1 MKNKLN
7 IKGLKIGA
15 DLKNKYTNPRR
26 TGNAKTRKTFN
37 NEVIMP
43 KERINM
49 YLDRSRLELAQKK
62 ALERGVPIST
72 AGNISELVRIIIDDY
87 IDNKK

>member
-1 MKNKLN
+1 M
-7 IKGLKIGA
+7 A
-15 DLKNKYTNPRR
+15 
-26 TGNAKTRKTFN
+26 
-37 NEVIMP
+37 

-72 AGNISELVRIIIDDY
+72 AGNISELVRQIIDEY
-87 IDNKK
+87 IDNKNLDKKWGKFVELFYKKARRAFFL

>member
-1 MKNKLN
+1 M
-7 IKGLKIGA
+7 A
-15 DLKNKYTNPRR
+15 
-26 TGNAKTRKTFN
+26 
-37 NEVIMP
+37 

-72 AGNISELVRIIIDDY
+72 AGNISELVRMIIDNY

>member
-1 MKNKLN
+1 MES
-7 IKGLKIGA
+7 
-15 DLKNKYTNPRR
+15 R
-26 TGNAKTRKTFN
+26 T
-37 NEVIMP
+37 P

-72 AGNISELVRIIIDDY
+72 AGNISELVRMIIDNY
-87 IDNKK
+87 IDGKK

>member
-1 MKNKLN
+1 MNTKKT
-7 IKGLKIGA
+7 KCSKQLKKT
-15 DLKNKYTNPRR
+15 LLFKYLT
-26 TGNAKTRKTFN
+26 KKM
-37 NEVIMP
+37 ESIMS

-72 AGNISELVRIIIDDY
+72 AGNISELVRMIIDDY
-87 IDNKK
+87 IDSKK